1 MARRRARLEVIVL
14 PEWVNHFVE
23 ADHVGV
29 DRFERARSWRDSVRT
44 FCQGERIA
52 AHDLGLWLRVNGNV
66 FETLRDVRPRD
77 ENHDENFIDGALRS
91 PS

>member
-1 MARRRARLEVIVL
+1 MARRRARHEVIVL

-23 ADHVGV
+23 AEHVGV
-29 DRFERARSWRDSVRT
+29 SRFERARSWRDSVRT

-52 AHDLGLWLRVNGNV
+52 ARDLSLWLRVNVNV
-66 FETLRDVRPRD
+66 FETLRDCRPHD
-77 ENHDENFIDGALRS
+77 EDENFIDGASRS